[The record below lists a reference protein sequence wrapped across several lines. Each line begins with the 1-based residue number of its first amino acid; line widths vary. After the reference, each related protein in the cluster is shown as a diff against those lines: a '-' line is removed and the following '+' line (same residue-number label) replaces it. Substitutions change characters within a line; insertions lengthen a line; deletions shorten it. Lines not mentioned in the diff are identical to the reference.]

1 VSPALE
7 PLRLPPGADL
17 RAALH
22 ALLLER
28 GAQAAFVVAAIGSLR
43 PARLRLAGAEAE
55 FVIDGDSE
63 ILTLS
68 GTLSPD
74 GAHLHMSVAD
84 ARGAVVGGHVLPGC
98 VVRTTAELLI
108 AWLDGWAF
116 TREQDPAT
124 GYSELVSRRVG

>member
-1 VSPALE
+1 VSLSLE
-7 PLRLPPGADL
+7 PIRLTPGADL
-17 RAALH
+17 RPALQ

-28 GAQAAFVVAAIGSLR
+28 DAQAAFVVSGIGSLR
-43 PARLRLAGAEAE
+43 PACLRLAGADGAI
-55 FVIDGDSE
+55 VIDGDSE

-84 ARGAVVGGHVLPGC
+84 AHGAVVGGHVLPGC

-108 AWLDGWAF
+108 AWLGGWAF
-116 TREQDPAT
+116 TRAQDPAT